1 MEDGSSE
8 GSSDQIAGAE
18 SLLISAAFIFVTVV
32 FCCWCYN
39 RMEEPLP
46 ARDHTRTNTDAAD
59 DLAATL
65 PNNSEDTAE
74 VHPQH
79 TQATDV
85 VVDLPVAKR
94 GTRGLEAD
102 RASEQGSA
110 GTSADANAH
119 SQKQPHYAAWVRCYN
134 ATRNGMFGDAVS
146 FVEENHACANNRKT
160 QSGGAGPECGGSGWT
175 LLHQAAYWQI
185 PRGMLERLAASGAD
199 GLLSDWQGR
208 TPLEITADGEREGLE
223 SRLDW
228 QCMYREVFQIPPL
241 GFAAAS
247 ADDVDD
253 VDVDVADD
261 VNVDVAVVPEPKL
274 GP

>member
-1 MEDGSSE
+1 MEARSE
-8 GSSDQIAGAE
+8 GSSDQIEGTE

-39 RMEEPLP
+39 RMEDPLP
-46 ARDHTRTNTDAAD
+46 ARDHTRTNTDAPD
-59 DLAATL
+59 DRAATL

-79 TQATDV
+79 TQATDA
-85 VVDLPVAKR
+85 VVDVPVAKR
-94 GTRGLEAD
+94 GTRGLDA
-102 RASEQGSA
+102 ASGQGSA
-110 GTSADANAH
+110 GASADADAH
-119 SQKQPHYAAWVRCYN
+119 LQKQPHYAAWVRCYN

-185 PRGMLERLAASGAD
+185 PRGMLERLAATGAD

-223 SRLDW
+223 SRLEW
-228 QCMYREVFQIPPL
+228 QCMYREVFQIPPPGL
-241 GFAAAS
+241 AAAS
-247 ADDVDD
+247 AGDVDD
-253 VDVDVADD
+253 VD
-261 VNVDVAVVPEPKL
+261 VDVAVVPEPKL

>member
-1 MEDGSSE
+1 MNGGMEDGSE
-8 GSSDQIAGAE
+8 GSSDQIEGAE

-39 RMEEPLP
+39 RMEDLP
-46 ARDHTRTNTDAAD
+46 ATDHTRTNTDAPD
-59 DLAATL
+59 DRAATL

-85 VVDLPVAKR
+85 VEDAPVDER
-94 GTRGLEAD
+94 GTRGLDAD
-102 RASEQGSA
+102 RASGEGSVGA
-110 GTSADANAH
+110 SADADAH
-119 SQKQPHYAAWVRCYN
+119 LQKQPHYAAWVRCYN

-175 LLHQAAYWQI
+175 LLHQAAYWQL
-185 PRGMLERLAASGAD
+185 PRGLLERLAASGAD
-199 GLLSDWQGR
+199 GLVCDWQGR

-223 SRLDW
+223 SRLEW
-228 QCMYREVFQIPPL
+228 QCMYREVFQIPPPGL
-241 GFAAAS
+241 AAAS
-247 ADDVDD
+247 VDDVDD
-253 VDVDVADD
+253 ADVDVE
-261 VNVDVAVVPEPKL
+261 VVPDPEL